1 MLSNNANLQFEID
14 STTFTDPMIGGLAAG
29 EYDLLITDADGC
41 STTRSFTIPEA
52 PEFVVEIDSTTSNL
66 IVCDGEMGAIS
77 FIGEGEL
84 SLFDF
89 NAGSAI
95 DTGSL
100 FDIGTHELVAFNDVG
115 CSDTI
120 SFEIE
125 ELIIGPRS
133 TDLLPEIL
141 CPDETFSFSPS
152 MLIGNAEED
161 WEFALD
167 GVSRRFD
174 EFIDIGS
181 GVFMLEVITTEGC
194 MELFNIAIDESFNG
208 ATHAD
213 MLFGTVGDTL
223 SITLDLLDPG
233 SVEQVMWTISNDFIC
248 QDELCATVDVSIDQS
263 ETISYDIVDS
273 LGCMFSGTIMLEAIP
288 LDSMMMDTMDM
299 DMMSDT
305 TMMDTTSVDTMSVPD
320 LPIDTT
326 QQVPTQPNNLNFYIP
341 NAIRAGSPVNGN
353 LCVTTASEVFTSAR
367 LQVYDRWGGLV
378 VDETGP
384 ISNRQFCIT
393 DIQIWDELTVGVYV
407 YTVKMNG
414 VENEMRDHGTVTLV
428 R

>member
-1 MLSNNANLQFEID
+1 
-14 STTFTDPMIGGLAAG
+14 
-29 EYDLLITDADGC
+29 
-41 STTRSFTIPEA
+41 
-52 PEFVVEIDSTTSNL
+52 
-66 IVCDGEMGAIS
+66 
-77 FIGEGEL
+77 
-84 SLFDF
+84 
-89 NAGSAI
+89 
-95 DTGSL
+95 
-100 FDIGTHELVAFNDVG
+100 
-115 CSDTI
+115 
-120 SFEIE
+120 
-125 ELIIGPRS
+125 
-133 TDLLPEIL
+133 
-141 CPDETFSFSPS
+141 
-152 MLIGNAEED
+152 
-161 WEFALD
+161 
-167 GVSRRFD
+167 
-174 EFIDIGS
+174 
-181 GVFMLEVITTEGC
+181 
-194 MELFNIAIDESFNG
+194 MELFNIAIDESSNG

-213 MLFGTVGDTL
+213 VLSGTVGDTI
-223 SITLDLLDPG
+223 SITLDLLDSG
-233 SVEQVMWTISNDFIC
+233 SVEQVMWTISNDFTC
-248 QDELCATVDVSIDQS
+248 QDELCSAVDVSIDQS

-305 TMMDTTSVDTMSVPD
+305 TMMDTTSVDTMTVQD

-353 LCVTTASEVFTSAR
+353 LCVTTASDEFTSAR

-407 YTVKMNG
+407 YTVRMNG